1 MEIMR
6 PTQNS
11 AAKGMD
17 ALRFAA
23 ERALR
28 YASEIGKRR
37 VASEERSVQE
47 LKKFHERLPE
57 NSSDP
62 RSVVAM
68 LDEFGSPGTVATTG
82 GRYFGYVIGGVL
94 PAALGASW
102 LAGAWDQNA
111 ALRVM
116 SPIAAELED
125 VVLRWVCELL
135 GLPEHSEGGLVTCA
149 TTANFVALAAA
160 RYALLQKA
168 GWNVVEDGMFGA
180 PAIEVV
186 VGEEVHASML
196 KALSLA
202 GFGRKRLTR
211 VEAAGQGRMRADKLP
226 KLSE

>member
-1 MEIMR
+1 MEIMK

-17 ALRFAA
+17 ALSFAA

-28 YASEIGKRR
+28 YAAEIGDRR
-37 VASEERSVQE
+37 VTPEERNVQE

-94 PAALGASW
+94 PAALGANW
-102 LAGAWDQNA
+102 LAGVWDQNV

-116 SPIAAELED
+116 SPIGAELED
-125 VVLRWVCELL
+125 VVLRWICEALD
-135 GLPEHSEGGLVTCA
+135 LPAECEGGLVTCA
-149 TTANFVALAAA
+149 TTANFTALAAA
-160 RYALLQKA
+160 RYALLRKA
-168 GWNVVEDGMFGA
+168 GWDVAEDGMFGA
-180 PAIEVV
+180 PPIEVV
-186 VGEEVHASML
+186 VGAEVHASML

-202 GFGRKRLTR
+202 GFGKRR
-211 VEAAGQGRMRADKLP
+211 VTIVESDEQGRMRADKLP
-226 KLSE
+226 KLS